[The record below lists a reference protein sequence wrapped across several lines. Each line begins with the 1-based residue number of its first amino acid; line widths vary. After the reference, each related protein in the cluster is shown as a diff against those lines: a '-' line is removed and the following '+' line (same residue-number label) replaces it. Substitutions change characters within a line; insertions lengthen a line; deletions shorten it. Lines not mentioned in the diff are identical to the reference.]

1 MLNNQTPIAV
11 LFSGNGTNMQS
22 VIKHVRQG
30 RINAQIACAISNR
43 ADAYGLTR
51 AKQAGIPTHVVE
63 HGQYP
68 SRQLFEKELI
78 RVLESYGVETVV
90 LAGFMRVF
98 SEVFVKRFANRI
110 LNIHPSL
117 LPKYAGL
124 GTHHRVLAAKDS
136 QHGCSVHFV
145 TEELDEGPLV
155 LQAKVPVF
163 ETDDVHSL
171 IRRVLEKEHMVFPLA
186 IRWLCEGKLLCND
199 GTVYFNDK
207 ILERPLQLTIAH
219 KTELV

>member
-1 MLNNQTPIAV
+1 MPNDQTSIAV

-22 VIKHVRQG
+22 VIKHIQQG
-30 RINAQIACAISNR
+30 RIKAQIACAITNR
-43 ADAYGLTR
+43 ADAGGLER
-51 AKQAGIPTHVVE
+51 AKQAGIPAYVVE
-63 HGQYP
+63 HGLYP
-68 SRQLFEKELI
+68 SRESFEEELI
-78 RVLESYGVETVV
+78 RILESYGVETIV

-98 SEVFVKRFANRI
+98 SEVFVKRFAYRI

-124 GTHHRVLAAKDS
+124 GTHDRVLAAKDS

-145 TEELDEGPLV
+145 TTELDEGPLV

-186 IRWLCEGKLLCND
+186 IRWFCEGKLQCND
-199 GTVYFNDK
+199 GTVYFNNK
-207 ILERPLQLTIAH
+207 VLEKPLQLTIAH

>member
-1 MLNNQTPIAV
+1 
-11 LFSGNGTNMQS
+11 MQS

-30 RINAQIACAISNR
+30 RIRARIACAISNR

-51 AKQAGIPTHVVE
+51 AKQAGIPTHVIE
-63 HGQYP
+63 HGRYP
-68 SRQLFEKELI
+68 SRQSFEEELI
-78 RVLESYGVETVV
+78 RILESYDVETVV

-98 SEVFVKRFANRI
+98 SEVFVQRYANRI

-117 LPKYAGL
+117 LPKFPGL

-186 IRWLCEGKLLCND
+186 IRWFCEGKLKCND
-199 GTVYFNDK
+199 GTVYFNNK
-207 ILERPLQLTIAH
+207 VLERPLQLTIAH

>member
-1 MLNNQTPIAV
+1 MLNNQASIAI

-22 VIKHVRQG
+22 VIKHVQQG
-30 RINAQIACAISNR
+30 RINARIACVISNR
-43 ADAYGLTR
+43 PDAYGLTR
-51 AKQAGIPTHVVE
+51 AKNAGIPAHLVE
-63 HGQYP
+63 HDRYP
-68 SRQLFEKELI
+68 SRESFELELI
-78 RVLESYGVETVV
+78 RILESHGVETIV

-98 SEVFVKRFANRI
+98 SEVFVGRFANRI

-117 LPKYAGL
+117 LPKYPGL
-124 GTHHRVLAAKDS
+124 ETHHRALAAKDT

-145 TEELDEGPLV
+145 TIGLDEGPLV

-186 IRWLCEGKLLCND
+186 IRWLCEGKLYCND
-199 GTVYFNDK
+199 DTVYLNK
-207 ILERPLQLTIAH
+207 KVLERPLQLTIAH

>member
-1 MLNNQTPIAV
+1 MLNNQTSIAV

-22 VIKHVRQG
+22 VIKHVGQG
-30 RINAQIACAISNR
+30 RINARIACAISNR

-51 AKQAGIPTHVVE
+51 AKNAGIPAHVVE

-68 SRQLFEKELI
+68 SRATFEAELI
-78 RVLESYGVETVV
+78 RILESYGVETIV

-98 SEVFVKRFANRI
+98 SEVFVQRYANRI

-117 LPKYAGL
+117 LPKFPGL
-124 GTHHRVLAAKDS
+124 ETHHRVLAAKDA

-186 IRWLCEGKLLCND
+186 IRWFCEGKLYCND
-199 GTVYFNDK
+199 GTVYFNNK
-207 ILERPLQLTIAH
+207 VLERPLQLTIAH

>member
-1 MLNNQTPIAV
+1 MPDNQTSIAV

-30 RINAQIACAISNR
+30 RIHARIACAISNR
-43 ADAYGLTR
+43 SDAYGLTR
-51 AKQAGIPTHVVE
+51 AKQAGIPAYVVE

-68 SRQLFEKELI
+68 SRQSFEEELI
-78 RVLESYGVETVV
+78 RILESHDVETVV

-98 SEVFVKRFANRI
+98 SEVFVQRYANRI

-117 LPKYAGL
+117 LPKYPGL
-124 GTHHRVLAAKDS
+124 ETHHRVLAAKDS

-186 IRWLCEGKLLCND
+186 IRWFCEGKLQCND
-199 GTVYFNDK
+199 GTVYFNSK
-207 ILERPLQLTIAH
+207 VLERPLQLTIAH
-219 KTELV
+219 KSELV

>member
-1 MLNNQTPIAV
+1 MSDSNAPIAV

-22 VIKHVRQG
+22 VIKHAQQG
-30 RINAQIACAISNR
+30 RIRARIACVISNR

-51 AKQAGIPTHVVE
+51 ANNAGIPSHVVP
-63 HGQYP
+63 HDQFA
-68 SRQLFEKELI
+68 SRELFEAELI
-78 RVLESYGVETVV
+78 RILESYEIETVV

-98 SEVFVKRFANRI
+98 SEVFINRYANRI

-117 LPKYAGL
+117 LPKYPGL
-124 GTHHRVLAAKDS
+124 GTHHRVLKAQES

-145 TEELDEGPLV
+145 TVGLDEGPLV

-171 IRRVLEKEHMVFPLA
+171 IRRVLEKEHIVFPLA
-186 IRWLCEGKLLCND
+186 IRWFCEGKLYCND
-199 GTVYFNDK
+199 GTVYFNEK
-207 ILERPLQLTIAH
+207 KLERPLQLTIAH

>member
-1 MLNNQTPIAV
+1 MPDNQTSIAV

-22 VIKHVRQG
+22 VIKHVQQG
-30 RINAQIACAISNR
+30 RIHARIACAISNR
-43 ADAYGLTR
+43 SDAYGLTR
-51 AKQAGIPTHVVE
+51 AKQAGIPAYVVE

-68 SRQLFEKELI
+68 SRQSFEEELI
-78 RVLESYGVETVV
+78 RILESHDVETVV

-98 SEVFVKRFANRI
+98 SEVFVQRYANRI

-117 LPKYAGL
+117 LPKYPGL
-124 GTHHRVLAAKDS
+124 ETHHRVLAAKDS

-186 IRWLCEGKLLCND
+186 IRWFCEGKLQCND
-199 GTVYFNDK
+199 GTVYFNSK
-207 ILERPLQLTIAH
+207 VLERPLQLTIAH
-219 KTELV
+219 KAELV

>member
-1 MLNNQTPIAV
+1 
-11 LFSGNGTNMQS
+11 MQS

-30 RINAQIACAISNR
+30 RIHARIACAISNR
-43 ADAYGLTR
+43 SDAYGLTR
-51 AKQAGIPTHVVE
+51 AKQAGIPAYVVE

-68 SRQLFEKELI
+68 SRQSFEEELI
-78 RVLESYGVETVV
+78 RILESHDVETVV

-98 SEVFVKRFANRI
+98 SEVFVQRYANRI

-117 LPKYAGL
+117 LPKYPGL
-124 GTHHRVLAAKDS
+124 ETHHRVLAAKDS

-186 IRWLCEGKLLCND
+186 IRWFCEGKLQCND
-199 GTVYFNDK
+199 GTVYFNSK
-207 ILERPLQLTIAH
+207 VLERPLQLTIAH
-219 KTELV
+219 KSELV

>member
-1 MLNNQTPIAV
+1 MPDNQTSIAV

-30 RINAQIACAISNR
+30 RIHARIACAISNR
-43 ADAYGLTR
+43 SDAYGLTR
-51 AKQAGIPTHVVE
+51 AKQAGIPAYVVE

-68 SRQLFEKELI
+68 SRQSFEEELI
-78 RVLESYGVETVV
+78 RILESHDVETVV

-98 SEVFVKRFANRI
+98 SEVFVQRYANRI

-117 LPKYAGL
+117 LPKYPGL
-124 GTHHRVLAAKDS
+124 ETHHRVLAAKDS

-186 IRWLCEGKLLCND
+186 IRWFCEGKLQCND
-199 GTVYFNDK
+199 GTVYFNSK
-207 ILERPLQLTIAH
+207 VLERPLQLTIAH
-219 KTELV
+219 KAELV

>member
-1 MLNNQTPIAV
+1 MPNSPIPIAV

-30 RINAQIACAISNR
+30 RIHARIACAISNR

-51 AKQAGIPTHVVE
+51 AKQAGVPAHVVE
-63 HGQYP
+63 HGRYP
-68 SRQLFEKELI
+68 SRQSFEEELI
-78 RVLESYGVETVV
+78 RILENYGVETIV

-98 SEVFVKRFANRI
+98 SEVFTRRYANRI

-117 LPKYAGL
+117 LPKYPGL
-124 GTHHRVLAAKDS
+124 ETHHRVLAAKDA

-145 TEELDEGPLV
+145 TEALDEGPLV

-186 IRWLCEGKLLCND
+186 IRWFCEGKLQCNN

>member
-1 MLNNQTPIAV
+1 
-11 LFSGNGTNMQS
+11 MQS

-30 RINAQIACAISNR
+30 RIHARIACAISNR
-43 ADAYGLTR
+43 SDAYGLTR
-51 AKQAGIPTHVVE
+51 AKQAGIPAYVVE

-68 SRQLFEKELI
+68 SRQSFEEELI
-78 RVLESYGVETVV
+78 RILESHDVETVV

-98 SEVFVKRFANRI
+98 SEVFVQRYANRI

-117 LPKYAGL
+117 LPKYPGL
-124 GTHHRVLAAKDS
+124 ETHHRVLAAKDS

-186 IRWLCEGKLLCND
+186 IRWFCEGKLQCND
-199 GTVYFNDK
+199 GTVYFNSK
-207 ILERPLQLTIAH
+207 VLERPLQLTIAH
-219 KTELV
+219 KAELV

>member
-22 VIKHVRQG
+22 VIKHVSQG

-51 AKQAGIPTHVVE
+51 ATQAGIPTHVVK
-63 HGQYP
+63 HGEYS
-68 SRQLFEKELI
+68 SRESFEEELI
-78 RVLESYGVETVV
+78 RILESYGVETVV

-98 SEVFVKRFANRI
+98 SKVFVTRFANRI

-207 ILERPLQLTIAH
+207 VLERPLQLTIAH